1 LIEKENFVKIK
12 LEATAS
18 WMEQFFMPER
28 LYYII
33 VFKDGWIK

>member
-18 WMEQFFMPER
+18 WTEQFFMLEKG
-28 LYYII
+28 L
-33 VFKDGWIK
+33 